1 MVRSGGAAFRPPR
14 SVAVGDSFFVPHI
27 ISQILIPCPTFHD
40 PMPHVTCVMLS
51 LVCSA
56 GAFVGPGLGV
66 DDNFAF
72 NRVLADNLVELGFL

>member
-1 MVRSGGAAFRPPR
+1 
-14 SVAVGDSFFVPHI
+14 
-27 ISQILIPCPTFHD
+27 
-40 PMPHVTCVMLS
+40 MPHVTCVMLS